1 MDYWYFNS
9 AMKNL
14 LNKKILFIICGGISA
29 YKSLETIRLFK
40 NNGAEI
46 KTVLTNSAKE
56 FVTPLSVTSLSKG
69 KVYSDLFSVENET
82 EMDHISLSRW
92 ADIILIAPAT
102 ANTISKLAQGTT
114 DDLAST
120 IVLASDKKIYLAPAM
135 NVRMWEHP
143 KTKINIQKLKDFG
156 YKLIGP
162 EIGDMACGEY
172 GEGKMSNPLTIA
184 EEIDNYFLI
193 QKNNKRYKA
202 LVTAGPTNEYIDPV
216 RFISNKSSGKQ
227 GYALAKSLFKK
238 GFDTTLISGPTN
250 LKIDNDIKLIKVETA
265 DEMLVATQENL
276 PVDVAIFSAAV
287 ADYKINKKYKKKIKK
302 QEGLSLNLE
311 KNIDILDY
319 VSNHNSM
326 RPDLVIGFAAETDSL
341 EKNAEEKLNKKNCDW
356 IISNDVSNKDIGFNS
371 DYNEVIIHYR
381 KNNIKNEKLSYKKK
395 SEISDEIVDKIINQ
409 LN

>member
-1 MDYWYFNS
+1 
-9 AMKNL
+9 MKNL

-40 NNGAEI
+40 KNGAEI
-46 KTVLTNSAKE
+46 KTILTASAKE
-56 FVTPLSVTSLSKG
+56 FVTPLSVTSLPQG

-92 ADIILIAPAT
+92 ADIIVIAPAT

-120 IVLASDKKIYLAPAM
+120 VVLASDKDIILAPAM

-143 KTKINIQKLKDFG
+143 TTKTNIKKLKEFG

-162 EIGDMACGEY
+162 EVGDMACGEY
-172 GEGKMSNPLTIA
+172 GEGKMSDPSIIA
-184 EEIDNYFLI
+184 EEINKYFLT
-193 QKNNKRYKA
+193 QKNNKKFKA

-216 RFISNKSSGKQ
+216 RFITNKSSGKQ
-227 GYALAKSLFKK
+227 GYELAKSLSKK

-250 LKIDNDIKLIKVETA
+250 LEITKDINLIKVETA

-287 ADYKINKKYKKKIKK
+287 ADFKINKKYENKIKK
-302 QEGLSLNLE
+302 QENLNLNLE
-311 KNIDILDY
+311 KNVDILHY

-326 RPDLVIGFAAETDSL
+326 RPDLVIGFAAETNEID
-341 EKNAEEKLNKKNCDW
+341 KNAEEKLNKKNCDW

-371 DYNEVIIHYR
+371 DYNEVTIHY
-381 KNNIKNEKLSYKKK
+381 KNRDVKKEKLFYKKK
-395 SEISDEIVDKIINQ
+395 SGISDEIVDRIIDQ

>member
-1 MDYWYFNS
+1 
-9 AMKNL
+9 MKNL

-40 NNGAEI
+40 KNGVEI
-46 KTVLTNSAKE
+46 KTILTASAKE
-56 FVTPLSVTSLSKG
+56 FVTPLSVTSLSQG
-69 KVYSDLFSVENET
+69 KVYTDLFSVENEA

-120 IVLASDKKIYLAPAM
+120 VVLASNKNIILAPAM

-143 KTKINIQKLKDFG
+143 TTKINLKKLKGFG
-156 YKLIGP
+156 YKIIGP
-162 EIGDMACGEY
+162 ETGDMACGEY
-172 GEGKMSNPLTIA
+172 GEGKMSEPLIIA
-184 EEIDNYFLI
+184 EEINKYFLT
-193 QKNNKRYKA
+193 QKNNKKFKA

-216 RFISNKSSGKQ
+216 RFITNKSSGKQ
-227 GYALAKSLFKK
+227 GYELAKSLSKK

-250 LKIDNDIKLIKVETA
+250 LEINEDINLIKVETA

-287 ADYKINKKYKKKIKK
+287 ADFKINKKHKNKIKK
-302 QEGLSLNLE
+302 QENLNLNLE
-311 KNIDILDY
+311 KNVDILNY

-326 RPDLVIGFAAETDSL
+326 RPKLVIGFAAETN
-341 EKNAEEKLNKKNCDW
+341 EINKNAEEKLYKKNCDW
-356 IISNDVSNKDIGFNS
+356 IISNDVSNKNIGFNS
-371 DYNEVIIHYR
+371 DYNEVTIHY
-381 KNNIKNEKLSYKKK
+381 KNKDIEREKLSYKNK
-395 SEISDEIVDKIINQ
+395 SEISSEIVDRIIDQ

>member
-1 MDYWYFNS
+1 
-9 AMKNL
+9 MKNL

-40 NNGAEI
+40 KNGAEI
-46 KTVLTNSAKE
+46 KTILTKSAKE
-56 FVTPLSVTSLSKG
+56 FVTPLSVTSLSQG
-69 KVYSDLFSVENET
+69 KVYSDLFSVENEA

-92 ADIILIAPAT
+92 ADLIVIAPAT

-120 IVLASDKKIYLAPAM
+120 VVLASDKDIILVPAM
-135 NVRMWEHP
+135 NVRMWEHQS
-143 KTKINIQKLKDFG
+143 TKMNLKKLKEFG

-162 EIGDMACGEY
+162 EVGDMACGEY
-172 GEGKMSNPLTIA
+172 GEGKMSDPSVIA
-184 EEIDNYFLI
+184 EEIDKYFI
-193 QKNNKRYKA
+193 TQKNNKKFKA

-216 RFISNKSSGKQ
+216 RFITNKSSGKQ
-227 GYALAKSLFKK
+227 GYELAKSLSRK

-250 LKIDNDIKLIKVETA
+250 LVINEDINLIKVETA

-287 ADYKINKKYKKKIKK
+287 ADFKINKKYENKIKK
-302 QEGLSLNLE
+302 QESLNLNLE
-311 KNIDILDY
+311 KNVDILNY

-326 RPDLVIGFAAETDSL
+326 RPELVIGFAAETN
-341 EKNAEEKLNKKNCDW
+341 EINKNAEEKLKKKNCDW
-356 IISNDVSNKDIGFNS
+356 IISNDVSNQNIGFNS
-371 DYNEVIIHYR
+371 DYNEVTIHF
-381 KNNIKNEKLSYKKK
+381 KNKSVKREKIPYKKK
-395 SEISDEIVDKIINQ
+395 SVISDEIVDRIIDQ

>member
-46 KTVLTNSAKE
+46 KTVLTSSAKE
-56 FVTPLSVTSLSKG
+56 FITPLSVTSLSQG
-69 KVYSDLFSVENET
+69 KVYSDLFSVENEA
-82 EMDHISLSRW
+82 EMGHISLSRW
-92 ADIILIAPAT
+92 ADIIVIAPAT
-102 ANTISKLAQGTT
+102 ANTISKLTQGAA

-120 IVLASDKKIYLAPAM
+120 VVLASDKKIYLAPAM

-143 KTKINIQKLKDFG
+143 STKINLQKLKDFG

-172 GEGKMSNPLTIA
+172 GEGKMSDPLTIA
-184 EEIDNYFLI
+184 EEINNYFLM

-216 RFISNKSSGKQ
+216 RFITNKSSGKQ
-227 GYALAKSLFKK
+227 GYELAKSLSKN

-250 LKIDNDIKLIKVETA
+250 LEIDNDVNLIKVETA

-287 ADYKINKKYKKKIKK
+287 ADFKINKIYEKKIKK
-302 QEGLSLNLE
+302 QKSLNLNLE
-311 KNIDILDY
+311 QNVDILDY
-319 VSNHNSM
+319 ISNHNSM
-326 RPDLVIGFAAETDSL
+326 RPNLVIGFAAETDSL
-341 EKNAEEKLNKKNCDW
+341 EKNAEKKLNKKNCDW

-371 DYNEVIIHYR
+371 DYNEVLIHY
-381 KNNIKNEKLSYKKK
+381 KDNNIKKEKLLYKKK
-395 SEISDEIVDKIINQ
+395 SDISDEIVNRIINQ

>member
-1 MDYWYFNS
+1 
-9 AMKNL
+9 MKNL
-14 LNKKILFIICGGISA
+14 FNKKILFIICGGISA

-40 NNGAEI
+40 KNGAVI
-46 KTVLTNSAKE
+46 KTILTTSAKE
-56 FVTPLSVTSLSKG
+56 FVTPLSVTSLSQG
-69 KVYSDLFSVENET
+69 KVYSDLFSVENEA
-82 EMDHISLSRW
+82 EMNHISLSRW

-120 IVLASDKKIYLAPAM
+120 VVLASDKDIILAPAM

-143 KTKINIQKLKDFG
+143 TTKINLGKLKEFG

-162 EIGDMACGEY
+162 DIGDMACGEY
-172 GEGKMSNPLTIA
+172 GEGKMLEPIIIA
-184 EEIDNYFLI
+184 EEIDRYFLTK
-193 QKNNKRYKA
+193 KNNKKFKA

-216 RFISNKSSGKQ
+216 RFITNKSSGKQ
-227 GYALAKSLFKK
+227 GYELAKSLSKK

-250 LKIDNDIKLIKVETA
+250 LEITKDINLIKVETA

-287 ADYKINKKYKKKIKK
+287 ADFKINKKYENKIKK
-302 QEGLSLNLE
+302 QESLNLNLQ

-326 RPDLVIGFAAETDSL
+326 RPGLVIGFAAETHEID
-341 EKNAEEKLNKKNCDW
+341 KNAEEKLNTKNCDW

-371 DYNEVIIHYR
+371 DYNEVIIHY
-381 KNNIKNEKLSYKKK
+381 KNKDIKREKLSYKKK
-395 SEISDEIVDKIINQ
+395 SEISDEIVDRIIDQ